1 MIEAAVP
8 CHKSQAVFRIPE
20 ENYLGSFAP
29 SCEPAAADPA
39 AEVRRALD
47 NPIGSKPL
55 RELAAAAKNCVII
68 CSDHTRPVPS
78 RYIIPAMLD
87 ELRAGNPAIDITL
100 LIATGCH
107 RETSREE
114 LVGKFGA
121 EIVEQEKIVI
131 HDSRNDAML
140 KDAGILPS
148 GGRLIL
154 NKLALE
160 TDLLAAEGFIEPHF
174 FAGFSGG
181 RKSIL
186 PGIASRETVLAN
198 HCAEFIADP
207 HARTGILE
215 NNPIHRDMVYA
226 AEQAG
231 LKFIVNTVIDAE
243 KRIVRAFAGDTKAAH
258 AAGVEFCRKQANIEV
273 PEADIVIT
281 TNGGYPLDMNV
292 YQSVKGMTAAEA
304 VCRKGGVIIMAAGCS
319 DGHGGESFFKALS
332 EAASPEAILTEA
344 LKRPRNATVPD
355 QWQYQILARILKDY
369 KVIMYAPECPQ
380 EMLRAMKL
388 DTAATPEDALEK
400 AFARCGGNAKVAV
413 IPEGVSVIPVK
424 KKAAVF

>member
-20 ENYLGSFAP
+20 ENFLGSFAP
-29 SCEPAAADPA
+29 QSEPAAADPA
-39 AEVRRALD
+39 AEVRRALAH
-47 NPIGSKPL
+47 PIGSEPL
-55 RELAAAAKNCVII
+55 HELAAKAKTCVII

-78 RYIIPAMLD
+78 RHIIPAMLA
-87 ELRAGNPAIDITL
+87 ELRRGRPDIDVTL

-107 RETSREE
+107 RGTTQEE
-114 LVGKFGA
+114 LIGKFGP
-121 EIVEQEKIVI
+121 EIAAREKIVI
-131 HDSRNDAML
+131 HDSRDDSTLA
-140 KDAGILPS
+140 DAGILPS

-160 TDLLAAEGFIEPHF
+160 TDLLIAEGFIEPHF

-181 RKSIL
+181 RKSVL

-207 HARTGILE
+207 RARTGILDG
-215 NNPIHRDMVYA
+215 NPIHRDMVYA
-226 AEQAG
+226 AEKAN

-258 AAGVEFCRKQANIEV
+258 AAGVAFCRKQANIEV

-304 VCRKGGVIIMAAGCS
+304 VCRPGGVIIMAAGCA

-332 EAASPEAILTEA
+332 QTPSPETLLAEA
-344 LKRPRNATVPD
+344 LQRPRNATVPD
-355 QWQYQILARILKDY
+355 QWQYQILARILKDF
-369 KVIMYAPECPQ
+369 KVIMYAPQCSP

-388 DTAATPEDALEK
+388 DTASSPDEALAK
-400 AFARCGGNAKVAV
+400 AFALCGKNAQVAV

-424 KKAAVF
+424 KPRSR

>member
-8 CHKSQAVFRIPE
+8 CHKSQAVFHIPE

-29 SCEPAAADPA
+29 ASEPAAADPA
-39 AEVRRALD
+39 GEVRRAMD

-55 RELAAAAKNCVII
+55 RELAAAARNCVII

-78 RYIIPAMLD
+78 RYIIPAMLA
-87 ELRAGNPAIDITL
+87 ELRTGNPSIDITL

-114 LVGKFGA
+114 LVGKFGE
-121 EIVEQEKIVI
+121 EIVAHEKIVI
-131 HDSRNDAML
+131 HDSRDDSAL

-160 TDLLAAEGFIEPHF
+160 TDLLVAEGFIEPHF

-181 RKSIL
+181 RKSVL

-258 AAGVEFCRKQANIEV
+258 AEGVEFCRKQANIEV

-332 EAASPEAILTEA
+332 EASSPEAILADA

-369 KVIMYAPECPQ
+369 AVIMYAPECPP
-380 EMLRAMKL
+380 EMLHAMKL
-388 DTAATPEDALEK
+388 DTAATPDEALAK
-400 AFARCGGNAKVAV
+400 AFARCGKNAKVAV

-424 KKAAVF
+424 KPAAKN

>member
-8 CHKSQAVFRIPE
+8 CHKTQAVFHIPE
-20 ENYLGSFAP
+20 NNYLGSFAP
-29 SCEPAAADPA
+29 KSEPASADPA
-39 AEVRRALD
+39 GEVRRALE
-47 NPIGSKPL
+47 NPIGSESL
-55 RELAAAAKNCVII
+55 RELAAKAGNCVII

-78 RYIIPAMLD
+78 RYIIPAMLA

-114 LVGKFGA
+114 LIGKFGQD
-121 EIVEQEKIVI
+121 IVDHEKIVI
-131 HDSRNDAML
+131 HDSRDDSML
-140 KDAGILPS
+140 KEAGILPS

-160 TDLLAAEGFIEPHF
+160 TDLLVAEGFIEPHF

-181 RKSIL
+181 RKSVL

-226 AEQAG
+226 GEQAK
-231 LKFIVNTVIDAE
+231 LRFIVNTVIDAE
-243 KRIVRAFAGDTKAAH
+243 KRIVRAFAGDMKAAH

-292 YQSVKGMTAAEA
+292 YQSVKGMTAAET

-319 DGHGGESFFKALS
+319 DGHGGESFFKALA
-332 EAASPEAILTEA
+332 EAPSPEAILEQTA
-344 LKRPRNATVPD
+344 RTPRNATIPD
-355 QWQYQILARILKDY
+355 QWQYQILARILKDH
-369 KVIMYAPECPQ
+369 KVIMYAPECPA
-380 EMLRAMKL
+380 EMLHAMKL
-388 DTAATPEDALEK
+388 ETAATPDEALEK
-400 AFARCGGNAKVAV
+400 AFACCGKNAKVAV

-424 KKAAVF
+424 K

>member
-8 CHKSQAVFRIPE
+8 CHKTQAVFRIPE
-20 ENYLGSFAP
+20 NNFLGSFAP
-29 SCEPAAADPA
+29 KSEPASADPA
-39 AEVRRALD
+39 AEVRRALE
-47 NPIGSKPL
+47 NSIGSEPL
-55 RELAAAAKNCVII
+55 RNLSAKAENCVII

-78 RYIIPAMLD
+78 RYIIPAMLA
-87 ELRAGNPAIDITL
+87 ELRAGNPAIKITL

-114 LVGKFGA
+114 LIGKFGQD
-121 EIVEQEKIVI
+121 IVDHEKIVI
-131 HDSRNDAML
+131 HDSRDDSML
-140 KDAGILPS
+140 KEAGTLPS

-160 TDLLAAEGFIEPHF
+160 TDLLVAEGFIEPHF

-181 RKSIL
+181 RKSVL

-226 AEQAG
+226 GEQAR
-231 LKFIVNTVIDAE
+231 LRFIVNTVIDAE
-243 KRIVRAFAGDTKAAH
+243 KRIVRAFAGDMKAAH

-319 DGHGGESFFKALS
+319 DGHGGESFFKALA
-332 EAASPEAILTEA
+332 EAPSPEAILEQTA
-344 LKRPRNATVPD
+344 RTPRNATIPD
-355 QWQYQILARILKDY
+355 QWQYQILARILKDH
-369 KVIMYAPECPQ
+369 KVIMYAPECSA
-380 EMLRAMKL
+380 EMLHAMKL
-388 DTAATPEDALEK
+388 ETAATPDEALEK
-400 AFARCGGNAKVAV
+400 AFACCGKTAKVAV
-413 IPEGVSVIPVK
+413 IPEGVSVIPVRK
-424 KKAAVF
+424 

>member
-8 CHKSQAVFRIPE
+8 CHKTHAVFHVPE
-20 ENYLGSFAP
+20 TNYLGSFAP
-29 SCEPAAADPA
+29 VSEPAAADPA
-39 AEVRRALD
+39 AEVRRALE
-47 NPIGSKPL
+47 NPIGSKRL
-55 RELAAAAKNCVII
+55 CELAKPVRNCVII

-78 RYIIPAMLD
+78 RYLIPAMLE
-87 ELRAGNPAIDITL
+87 ELRRGNPDIDVTL

-107 RETSREE
+107 RETSRDE
-114 LVGKFGA
+114 LVAKFGP
-121 EIVEQEKIVI
+121 EIVDREKIVV
-131 HDSRNDAML
+131 HDSRDDSTL
-140 KDAGILPS
+140 QDAGILPS
-148 GGRLIL
+148 GGRLII
-154 NKLALE
+154 NKLAME
-160 TDLLAAEGFIEPHF
+160 TDLLIAEGFIEPHF

-181 RKSIL
+181 RKSVL

-198 HCAEFIADP
+198 HCSEFIADP

-215 NNPIHRDMVYA
+215 GNPIHRDMVYA
-226 AEQAG
+226 AKQAK
-231 LKFIVNTVIDAE
+231 LRFIVNTVIDAE
-243 KRIVRAFAGDTKAAH
+243 KRIVRAFAGDLEEAH

-319 DGHGGESFFKALS
+319 DGHGGESFYKALS
-332 EAASPEAILTEA
+332 EAASPEAILADA
-344 LKRPRNATVPD
+344 LSHPRNATIPD
-355 QWQYQILARILKDY
+355 QWQYQILARILKDF

-388 DTAATPEDALEK
+388 DTASSPDEALEK
-400 AFARCGGNAKVAV
+400 AFAHCGKNAKVAV

-424 KKAAVF
+424 K